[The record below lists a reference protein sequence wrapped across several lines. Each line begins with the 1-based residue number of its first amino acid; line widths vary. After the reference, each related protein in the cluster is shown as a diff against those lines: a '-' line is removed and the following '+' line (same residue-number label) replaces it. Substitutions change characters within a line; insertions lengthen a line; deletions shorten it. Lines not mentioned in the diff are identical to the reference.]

1 VVEDLAGARVDIQ
14 AGEDLAGLAEAVA
27 EAVGL
32 REAGKSE
39 VTMTDVRE
47 ALKNLVERLH
57 EAARENLESILLYG
71 SAARGDFHEAHSDLN
86 VLCILRSLRAAEL
99 SRVSAVVKWWT
110 TAQHQPAPL
119 FFSAEELR
127 QSADVFAIEIL
138 DMQQSHRVLYGTDV
152 VAGIRVPMNL
162 HRLQVEHE
170 LRTLLLKLRQ
180 HLLRDV
186 GNQQE
191 LGTVL
196 AKSLSSTLTLLRHT
210 LIAFEERPPNAANE
224 LFARVTA
231 LTGASAT
238 AFEAIQRLRGAK
250 SLDKDAVLPAY
261 DGYLTALEKVI
272 TALDH
277 HLPKHQWQRAGK
289 NSS

>member
-1 VVEDLAGARVDIQ
+1 M
-14 AGEDLAGLAEAVA
+14 
-27 EAVGL
+27 
-32 REAGKSE
+32 S
-39 VTMTDVRE
+39 DVHE

-57 EAARENLESILLYG
+57 EAARENLESIILYG

-99 SRVSAVVKWWT
+99 GRVSPVVKWWT
-110 TAQHQPAPL
+110 TVQRQPAPL

-127 QSADVFAIEIL
+127 RSADVFAIEIL

-152 VAGIRVPMNL
+152 VAGISVPMNL
-162 HRLQVEHE
+162 HRVQVEHE

-180 HLLRDV
+180 HLLRDA

-210 LIAFEERPPNAANE
+210 LIAFEEPPPSAANE
-224 LFARVTA
+224 LFARIAA
-231 LTGASAT
+231 LTGATAPAFAT
-238 AFEAIQRLRGAK
+238 IQRIREAK
-250 SLDKDAVLPAY
+250 TLDKEAVLPAY
-261 DGYLTALEKVI
+261 DGYLAALEKVI
-272 TALDH
+272 AALDH
-277 HLPKHQWQRAGK
+277 HLPKHQWQRATK